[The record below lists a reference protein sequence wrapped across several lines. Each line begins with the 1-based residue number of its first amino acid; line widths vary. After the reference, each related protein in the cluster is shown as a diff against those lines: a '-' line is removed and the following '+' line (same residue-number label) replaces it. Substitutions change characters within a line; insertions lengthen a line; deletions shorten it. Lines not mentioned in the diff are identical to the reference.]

1 MSMEQ
6 EEGQHTLVMEKNQ
19 DFLDELSEYLD
30 VLGNATRL
38 RILKSIERTP
48 KDMRTISREIE
59 TSYENTKKH
68 IDKLL
73 LAGVIRK
80 EAGMSAPTS
89 KGVHPVWKYSVIPG
103 GLEAI
108 IQNLGLFS
116 NLQVSCGD
124 LALSARIDDVLK
136 QYATETGKTASV
148 SVVVLLGGPED
159 GKVFTLAGESIRVGR
174 ADPGAVET
182 YDLQVDIALSEEYA
196 AVTRVSRP
204 HCRLVRSSGTW
215 QVEDCGSTG
224 GTFVNNMRLAV
235 HARTAIRDGDIIDL
249 AKGVKGA
256 RIVFKVPKEE
266 EKN

>member
-1 MSMEQ
+1 MNMEQ
-6 EEGQHTLVMEKNQ
+6 EEGQHTLVVEKDQ

-48 KDMRTISREIE
+48 RDMRTISREIG

-103 GLEAI
+103 GLESI

-116 NLQVSCGD
+116 NLQVSFGD
-124 LALSARIDDVLK
+124 VSLSRRIDDVLGQVTEK
-136 QYATETGKTASV
+136 IGTATPVA
-148 SVVVLLGGPED
+148 VLLGGPED
-159 GKVFTLAGESIRVGR
+159 GKIFLLAAEIINIGR
-174 ADPGAVET
+174 EDQAAAGT
-182 YDLQVDIALSEEYA
+182 YDPEQDIALSEDYA
-196 AVTRVSRP
+196 AVTRISRP
-204 HCRLVRSSGTW
+204 HCRLIRASGVW

-224 GTFVNNMRLAV
+224 GTFVNNIRLAV
-235 HARTAIRDGDIIDL
+235 HARTGIRDGDVIDL

-256 RIVFKVPKEE
+256 RLVFRVPKEE
-266 EKN
+266 KKN

>member
-6 EEGQHTLVMEKNQ
+6 EEGQHTLVMEKDQ
-19 DFLDELSEYLD
+19 DFLDELSDYLD

-89 KGVHPVWKYSVIPG
+89 KGIHPVWKYSVIPG

-116 NLQVSCGD
+116 NLQVSFGD
-124 LALSARIDDVLK
+124 LGLSRRIEDVLG
-136 QYATETGKTASV
+136 QV
-148 SVVVLLGGPED
+148 SEKLGMAAPVVVLLGGPDD
-159 GKVFTLAGESIRVGR
+159 GKIFALGAEIISIGR
-174 ADPGAVET
+174 EDAAAVPSDPEREIV
-182 YDLQVDIALSEEYA
+182 LSEEYA

-204 HCRLVRSSGTW
+204 HCRLIHSSGLW
-215 QVEDCGSTG
+215 QIEDCGSTG
-224 GTFVNNMRLAV
+224 GTFVNNTRLAV
-235 HARTAIRDGDIIDL
+235 HTRTAIRDGDIIDL
-249 AKGVKGA
+249 GKGVRGA
-256 RIVFKVPKEE
+256 RLVFRVPKEE
-266 EKN
+266 EKA

>member
-1 MSMEQ
+1 MEQ
-6 EEGQHTLVMEKNQ
+6 EEGQHTLVMEKDQ
-19 DFLDELSEYLD
+19 DFLDELSDYLD
-30 VLGNATRL
+30 ILGNATRL

-124 LALSARIDDVLK
+124 AALSGRIDEVLG
-136 QYATETGKTASV
+136 QYSAETGNATTVAV
-148 SVVVLLGGPED
+148 MVLFGGPED
-159 GKVFTLAGESIRVGR
+159 GKVYTLSGETVRIGR
-174 ADPGAVET
+174 ADAGAPET
-182 YDLQVDIALSEEYA
+182 FDPEVDIVLSEDYA

-204 HCRLVRSSGTW
+204 HCRLVSTAGIW
-215 QVEDCGSTG
+215 QIEDCGSTG
-224 GTFVNNMRLAV
+224 GTFLNNVRLAV
-235 HARTAIRDGDIIDL
+235 HVRTPIRDGDIIDL
-249 AKGVKGA
+249 AKGLKGA
-256 RIVFKVPKEE
+256 RLVFRVPQEE
-266 EKN
+266 GST